1 MPSFIAYICGKYTE
15 LRNSYERD
23 WGDMRIFV
31 ANYSPRTTCMDLEQ
45 KREAF
50 FKKLRVQLAND
61 TSWPS
66 DYLFKFIVP
75 TDVQKIGFVEKV
87 FDNLGAVITTTP
99 SSKGNYTSISI
110 QVKMSDP
117 DAVIA
122 KYKEVAV
129 VEGIISL

>member
-1 MPSFIAYICGKYTE
+1 
-15 LRNSYERD
+15 
-23 WGDMRIFV
+23 MRIFV
-31 ANYSPRTTCMDLEQ
+31 ANYSSRTTSMDLEQ

-50 FKKLRVQLAND
+50 FKKLREQLAND

-75 TDVQKIGFVEKV
+75 TDVQKIGFVEKA